1 MCIWHGKWPPWCLYS
16 LFLHFLATGVS
27 LCMWLKVENWY
38 HHPHQQPGQQRQ
50 PVQDWYQWK
59 LYRWHRSKDASKG
72 PHDQHQAK
80 VIFHTWWL
88 FVKLNM
94 FLDHYS
100 CQAVRI
106 YTWVNLNDG
115 VKIIFDWNHF
125 PGSTKQALFGKI
137 AVTVISYEGCALF
150 SDRTLVW
157 DRNNVTA
164 GGFMDV
170 ANAMERWE
178 HPTDKQTS
186 FNGLHLLK
194 KCMCFQTETWHYRPC
209 PFQWVML
216 FKRTETPQRRWR
228 RLCRKLV
235 LVSRTVES
243 HKNKQW
249 CKTDSFCVC
258 ICRSRLFYTGTI
270 RDSVEQVRICV
281 ICSMDWRPLALNRFV
296 WICNSYIIITAYDI
310 VDCTTTY

>member
-80 VIFHTWWL
+80 VIFHTWWF

-125 PGSTKQALFGKI
+125 PGSTKPEPTNKNIFGKI
-137 AVTVISYEGCALF
+137 AVTVISYEGLLCFL
-150 SDRTLVW
+150 T
-157 DRNNVTA
+157 
-164 GGFMDV
+164 
-170 ANAMERWE
+170 E
-178 HPTDKQTS
+178 HW
-186 FNGLHLLK
+186 FG
-194 KCMCFQTETWHYRPC
+194 TETMWLLEDLWMWPM
-209 PFQWVML
+209 PW
-216 FKRTETPQRRWR
+216 KGESTPQTN
-228 RLCRKLV
+228 RLL
-235 LVSRTVES
+235 SMAY
-243 HKNKQW
+243 
-249 CKTDSFCVC
+249 
-258 ICRSRLFYTGTI
+258 IC
-270 RDSVEQVRICV
+270 
-281 ICSMDWRPLALNRFV
+281 
-296 WICNSYIIITAYDI
+296 
-310 VDCTTTY
+310 

>member
-1 MCIWHGKWPPWCLYS
+1 MTLNVRSMELDEANIALQYNDHCLVCAFDMES
-16 LFLHFLATGVS
+16 DLLDVFTLFLFFCLQFLATGVS
-27 LCMWLKVENWY
+27 LCMWLKVKNWY

-94 FLDHYS
+94 FLDHYP

-106 YTWVNLNDG
+106 YTWVNLKDG
-115 VKIIFDWNHF
+115 VKMIFDRNRF
-125 PGSTKQALFGKI
+125 PGSTKQVIFGKI
-137 AVTVISYEGCALF
+137 PVTVISYEGCALF

-164 GGFMDV
+164 GGFVDV

-178 HPTDKQTS
+178 HPTDKQTF
-186 FNGLHLLK
+186 FNYLHLLK
-194 KCMCFQTETWHYRPC
+194 NVFSVCVFKQKCNTTEHVHSNEWCFSNVP
-209 PFQWVML
+209 
-216 FKRTETPQRRWR
+216 
-228 RLCRKLV
+228 
-235 LVSRTVES
+235 
-243 HKNKQW
+243 
-249 CKTDSFCVC
+249 
-258 ICRSRLFYTGTI
+258 
-270 RDSVEQVRICV
+270 
-281 ICSMDWRPLALNRFV
+281 
-296 WICNSYIIITAYDI
+296 
-310 VDCTTTY
+310 